1 MQLINS
7 SIFGFLLRDVLTDGV
22 LISTNCRYELA
33 SGPKTLAGEILLASK
48 ELSCNVNRALALDET
63 DHLGNAVFGW
73 NGDLH
78 VNVIQ
83 HEVAF
88 FDPTL
93 FLVGQV
99 SKHLAK
105 MCSQLSIKAFS
116 SALWYPNDMI
126 LALPDRVA

>member
-7 SIFGFLLRDVLTDGV
+7 SIFGFLLLDVLTGCV
-22 LISTNCRYELA
+22 LISTNCRYEVT
-33 SGPKTLAGEILLASK
+33 SGPKTLTSEILLASK

-73 NGDLH
+73 NGDQH
-78 VNVIQ
+78 VHVIQ
-83 HEVAF
+83 HELAF
-88 FDPTL
+88 FYPTL

-99 SKHLAK
+99 AKHLAK
-105 MCSQLSIKAFS
+105 MCSQLSIKGFS
-116 SALWYPNDMI
+116 SALWYPDDMI